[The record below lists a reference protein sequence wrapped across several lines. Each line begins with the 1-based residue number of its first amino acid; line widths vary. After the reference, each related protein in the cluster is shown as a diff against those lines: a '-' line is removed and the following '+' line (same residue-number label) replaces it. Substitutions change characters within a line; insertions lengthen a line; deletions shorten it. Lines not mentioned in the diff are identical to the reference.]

1 MELWDI
7 FDKNRVFTGKTKVR
21 GEKLEEG
28 EKHVVVHVCI
38 FNSSG
43 EMLIQ
48 QRQPFKE
55 GFSNLW
61 DVSVGG
67 SAIAGDS
74 SQEAAKREVFEELGL
89 IYDFS
94 NVSPSITINFDA
106 GFDDFY
112 LIQLDIDF
120 TTLKLQYEEVQAVQ
134 YASLNQIF
142 QLIDEKKFIPYHKSL
157 IQLLFDMRN
166 KLGAHILK

>member
-7 FDKNRVFTGKTKVR
+7 YDKNRVFTGRTKVR

-28 EKHVVVHVCI
+28 EKHIVVHVCI
-38 FNSSG
+38 FNSCG

-67 SAIAGDS
+67 SAVAGDS

-89 IYDFS
+89 TYDFS
-94 NVSPSITINFDA
+94 TISPSITVNFDT
-106 GFDDFY
+106 GFDDYY
-112 LIQLDIDF
+112 LIQLDVDLS
-120 TTLKLQYEEVQAVQ
+120 TLKLQYEEVQAVQ
-134 YASLNQIF
+134 YASLEHII
-142 QLIDEKKFIPYHKSL
+142 QLIDEMKFIPYHKSL
-157 IQLLFDMRN
+157 IQLLFDMRGN
-166 KLGAHILK
+166 MGAHILR